1 MGWIGLAAVESITN
15 IDHSQGRGC
24 GGPGETIPLLALTS
38 VIRLDGDDDDGN
50 DDGGGHDAAADG
62 DGGDDDADDN
72 EKEVEVVHSS
82 TAADTCDT
90 SYVFSSHILV
100 SVGSVQG
107 YLRHTGD
114 YKELLR
120 FN

>member
-1 MGWIGLAAVESITN
+1 MMMMMMMMPMTMM
-15 IDHSQGRGC
+15 
-24 GGPGETIPLLALTS
+24 TMMMM
-38 VIRLDGDDDDGN
+38 DGDGHGCDDG
-50 DDGGGHDAAADG
+50 DCDG

>member
-1 MGWIGLAAVESITN
+1 MKSITN

-38 VIRLDGDDDDGN
+38 VIHLDGDDDDD
-50 DDGGGHDAAADG
+50 DDGGHDDTADG
-62 DGGDDDADDN
+62 DADDN

>member
-1 MGWIGLAAVESITN
+1 MKSITN

-62 DGGDDDADDN
+62 NGGDDDADDN

-100 SVGSVQG
+100 SPSLYPPFTLKDIQG
-107 YLRHTGD
+107 RTYDCMDLIKT
-114 YKELLR
+114 
-120 FN
+120 

>member
-1 MGWIGLAAVESITN
+1 MKSITN

-24 GGPGETIPLLALTS
+24 GGPGETIPLLPLTS
-38 VIRLDGDDDDGN
+38 VIRLDGDDDDG
-50 DDGGGHDAAADG
+50 DDG
-62 DGGDDDADDN
+62 DGGHDDADDN

>member
-1 MGWIGLAAVESITN
+1 MKSITN

-38 VIRLDGDDDDGN
+38 VIRLDGDDDDD
-50 DDGGGHDAAADG
+50 DDGGHDDTADG
-62 DGGDDDADDN
+62 DGSDDDADDN

-107 YLRHTGD
+107 YLRHMGD
-114 YKELLR
+114 SKELLR